1 MAKTRVLVA
10 MVAALIGASLFLG
23 VAYAQTST
31 TAEAP
36 TVATLLDQLSAAQT
50 ALANNDYA
58 TAASQLNAF
67 HSTWPSVEGQIKTR
81 SATDYRQTETD
92 MGLAA
97 TLAAQGSP
105 DTQAVVERMATRLQ
119 PYDESAPHYG
129 VFDAAIILLR
139 EGLEALLVIAALS
152 AVLKR
157 SGTSVGQAWLWI
169 GALAGLALSVVL
181 GFAIQAFFGTIINPT
196 NRELVEG
203 VVGLFAAAMLV
214 YVSYWLHSKATL
226 SGWQSYISSR
236 TRGALKGGSLVGI
249 ALLAFLALFRE
260 GAETALF
267 YLGMVGSISN
277 GDLLMG
283 LAIGFGGLAIL
294 GFLLVV
300 VGVRIPMRPFFA
312 IASVLVFYLCFKF
325 LGTGIHALQVSGMVP
340 PASAEFLPSLDAVG
354 LYPTWPTSIAQLLL
368 LGLAVGVLLHDR
380 VSRVAAPL
388 VPGSP
393 HPSSARQT
401 EFKA

>member
-1 MAKTRVLVA
+1 
-10 MVAALIGASLFLG
+10 
-23 VAYAQTST
+23 
-31 TAEAP
+31 
-36 TVATLLDQLSAAQT
+36 
-50 ALANNDYA
+50 
-58 TAASQLNAF
+58 
-67 HSTWPSVEGQIKTR
+67 
-81 SATDYRQTETD
+81 
-92 MGLAA
+92 
-97 TLAAQGSP
+97 
-105 DTQAVVERMATRLQ
+105 
-119 PYDESAPHYG
+119 
-129 VFDAAIILLR
+129 
-139 EGLEALLVIAALS
+139 
-152 AVLKR
+152 VLKR
-157 SGTSVGQAWLWI
+157 SETRAGQAWLWL
-169 GALAGLALSVVL
+169 GALAGLGLSVVL
-181 GFAIQAFFGTIINPT
+181 GFAIQAFFGTIVNPA

-203 VVGLFAAAMLV
+203 VIGLFAAAMLV

-226 SGWQSYISSR
+226 SGWQSYISGR

-249 ALLAFLALFRE
+249 AVLAFLAVFRE

-354 LYPTWPTSIAQLLL
+354 LYPTWPTTIAQLLL
-368 LGLAVGVLLHDR
+368 LGLAAWVLLRAR
-380 VSRVAAPL
+380 VTRLAARV
-388 VPGSP
+388 VPGSGRA
-393 HPSSARQT
+393 SSARQT